1 MDGQWGGNRSGF
13 RSTQRF
19 LSEECKCNR
28 RWTKVDQ
35 MLSGITLCLTALP
48 ACLPGII
55 WCDDYHLLFSCIPA
69 ELEAEVNEET
79 RWCLVLAKNS
89 LEAPEQFMMCEPEVV
104 HTWAAAAAV
113 LGIPSRSVC
122 TSINEIESDNI
133 VGKLIAQQ
141 PRRLSVWRERPNIL
155 CVKGLSSH

>member
-1 MDGQWGGNRSGF
+1 MDNELEIDQDLEVHRDSCPKNASAIGDEQKSI
-13 RSTQRF
+13 
-19 LSEECKCNR
+19 KC
-28 RWTKVDQ
+28 WAASHCAW
-35 MLSGITLCLTALP
+35 LHCLP